1 MGVRKY
7 GFAGGSAP
15 RRQRLSRSV
24 TAPCVRPQVDP
35 GPLLSTSA
43 VSLLYTIVVWTEPI
57 PKPST
62 SPAHAIPRA
71 GADPIG
77 ISVYSLTKD
86 PTHISH
92 RLICAD
98 VRMQSLCPP
107 IPRLWVSLAGRNYP
121 PVSCTRV
128 GNPGMPSARTHAVTN
143 NETKLKSAYQN
154 QNSTCSRSSRN
165 RTNYCKGKGSRWGL
179 HVAVHTYTT

>member
-1 MGVRKY
+1 VRVCVRRSMPGVCE
-7 GFAGGSAP
+7 SWS
-15 RRQRLSRSV
+15 QSLVVSLSDAVALLGACNCNCIDAMDSMYLEL
-24 TAPCVRPQVDP
+24 CVRPQVDP
-35 GPLLSTSA
+35 GPLLSASA

-62 SPAHAIPRA
+62 SPAHVFPRA

-98 VRMQSLCPP
+98 VRMQSLCPQ

-121 PVSCTRV
+121 PVTR
-128 GNPGMPSARTHAVTN
+128 
-143 NETKLKSAYQN
+143 
-154 QNSTCSRSSRN
+154 
-165 RTNYCKGKGSRWGL
+165 
-179 HVAVHTYTT
+179 